1 MLLDA
6 RGHLKLTDLGLCKK
20 VGEVSPTDHP
30 DMVLKTLKD
39 QGIQLGNE
47 EMSDSGNPGTQQLA
61 GSGRHRDSSD
71 AMAMSIDDGAEVG
84 MASSGQRPANLP
96 GAKAR
101 REVSMPSN
109 ETMCRVH
116 TKFVFSFSLHLFLA
130 IHICRWHIQ
139 QLALQTTLR
148 QKCSQL
154 RMVHL
159 DIRTLALLIGG
170 HLA

>member
-84 MASSGQRPANLP
+84 IASSGQRPANLP

-109 ETMCRVH
+109 ETMCRVRAKLCSLIPY
-116 TKFVFSFSLHLFLA
+116 TSFWLFICADGIFNSRHSRLHCARSARSSEWCIWIF
-130 IHICRWHIQ
+130 
-139 QLALQTTLR
+139 
-148 QKCSQL
+148 
-154 RMVHL
+154 VHL
-159 DIRTLALLIGG
+159 RC
-170 HLA
+170 